1 MEKGWALTK
10 ELHWVDLRE
19 RLRVDW
25 RGRLMAKNSETK
37 RGRKMVMMTGPDWV
51 RRKKA
56 EKE

>member
-25 RGRLMAKNSETK
+25 RVHLMATHSETK
-37 RGRKMVMMTGPDWV
+37 RERKKAMMTGPN
-51 RRKKA
+51 
-56 EKE
+56 